1 MQGSAEQGEAYQEV
15 FDTNL
20 PFSSKGNQ
28 RTIEIGGQFRNG
40 DYMVWPRLFAR
51 DNLIDALPTS
61 AEEFSSGVFRR
72 DLENRAMRRLS

>member
-1 MQGSAEQGEAYQEV
+1 MSLYTQFAYAGLVAEQGEAYQEV
-15 FDTNL
+15 WDTNL

-28 RTIEIGGQFRNG
+28 RTIEFGGQFRNG

-61 AEEFSSGVFRR
+61 AEESKQYRVFY
-72 DLENRAMRRLS
+72 AT